1 MRHLLQ
7 TLFKFFAQLFDPF
20 FSRNLPD
27 PLFRNSFFAAGS
39 VHDSRQSAG
48 NGGHGVRV
56 PAKVYCQQN
65 AFPVAAAG
73 FVKIGGMT
81 VAEYLKKR
89 REILRMP
96 VYYYCP
102 EALGRDFLLECRKE
116 ASEDSGPKNRKAKR
130 RQSER
135 LFLDE
140 MNSTSENNPVGG
152 EE

>member
-1 MRHLLQ
+1 MKIRVNQNIDNYRPDVFHGLDFSQ
-7 TLFKFFAQLFDPF
+7 TMHALGCVI
-20 FSRNLPD
+20 
-27 PLFRNSFFAAGS
+27 AGS
-39 VHDSRQSAG
+39 GAFLFSAIYL
-48 NGGHGVRV
+48 HLPQTVCFYI
-56 PAKVYCQQN
+56 AMAF

-140 MNSTSENNPVGG
+140 MNSTSEDNPVGG

>member
-1 MRHLLQ
+1 MKIRVNQNIDNYRPDVFHGLDFSQ
-7 TLFKFFAQLFDPF
+7 TMHALGCVI
-20 FSRNLPD
+20 
-27 PLFRNSFFAAGS
+27 AGS
-39 VHDSRQSAG
+39 GAFLFSAIYL
-48 NGGHGVRV
+48 HL
-56 PAKVYCQQN
+56 PQTACFYIAMAF

>member
-1 MRHLLQ
+1 MKIRVNQNIDNYRPDVFHGLDFSQ
-7 TLFKFFAQLFDPF
+7 TMHALGCVI
-20 FSRNLPD
+20 
-27 PLFRNSFFAAGS
+27 AGS
-39 VHDSRQSAG
+39 GAFLFSAIYL
-48 NGGHGVRV
+48 HL
-56 PAKVYCQQN
+56 PQTACFYIAMAF

-140 MNSTSENNPVGG
+140 MNSTSEDNPVGG

>member
-1 MRHLLQ
+1 MKIRVNQNIDNYRPDVFHGLDFSQ
-7 TLFKFFAQLFDPF
+7 TMHALGCVIAGSGAFL
-20 FSRNLPD
+20 
-27 PLFRNSFFAAGS
+27 FAAIYLHLPQT
-39 VHDSRQSAG
+39 VCFYIAM
-48 NGGHGVRV
+48 
-56 PAKVYCQQN
+56 AF
-65 AFPVAAAG
+65 AFPVSAAG
-73 FVKIGGMT
+73 FVKIGAMT

-102 EALGRDFLLECRKE
+102 EALGRDYLLEGRKE

-140 MNSTSENNPVGG
+140 MNSTSEDNPVGG

>member
-1 MRHLLQ
+1 MKIRVNQNIDNYRPDVFHGLDFSQ
-7 TLFKFFAQLFDPF
+7 TMHALGCVI
-20 FSRNLPD
+20 
-27 PLFRNSFFAAGS
+27 AGS
-39 VHDSRQSAG
+39 GAFLFSAIYL
-48 NGGHGVRV
+48 HLPQ
-56 PAKVYCQQN
+56 PACFYIAMAF

-140 MNSTSENNPVGG
+140 MNSTSEDNPVGG

>member
-1 MRHLLQ
+1 MKIRVNQNIDNYRPDVFHGLDFSQ
-7 TLFKFFAQLFDPF
+7 TMHALGCVI
-20 FSRNLPD
+20 
-27 PLFRNSFFAAGS
+27 AGS
-39 VHDSRQSAG
+39 GAFLFSAIYL
-48 NGGHGVRV
+48 HL
-56 PAKVYCQQN
+56 PQTACFYIAMAF

-140 MNSTSENNPVGG
+140 MDSTSENNPVGG